1 MAGIRSGLKPAAA
14 GGILA
19 VAFVASVGVSA
30 AASMAMSSSPDV
42 TATTTQTKPTEPGSE
57 EADTTSDSTSST
69 GQDDATERE
78 VKQVSDAPKKATKSQ
93 VKQSKNALCKANP
106 SKLPR
111 IAFDSGSVQ
120 WIKSLEVLAFDRGFE
135 PGPIDGIYTVQTRN
149 AIRSFE
155 DAFGMNVDGNMQLP
169 DWQALWD
176 DLCAPDPVYVAP
188 VPAYTPPSGGGG
200 GGGSGDGGGGLSRLD

>member
-1 MAGIRSGLKPAAA
+1 MSGIRSGLKPAAA

-19 VAFVASVGVSA
+19 VAFVASVGVSTA
-30 AASMAMSSSPDV
+30 VSMAMSSSPDV
-42 TATTTQTKPTEPGSE
+42 ATTSTQTDPPARESQVVDVPSE
-57 EADTTSDSTSST
+57 STSSA

-78 VKQVSDAPKKATKSQ
+78 VKQVSDAPRKASKSQ
-93 VKQSKNALCKANP
+93 VKQSKNALCKADP
-106 SKLPR
+106 SNLPK
-111 IAFDSGSVQ
+111 ITFGSGSVQ

-155 DAFGMNVDGNMQLP
+155 DALGTGVDGSMQLP

-188 VPAYTPPSGGGG
+188 VPAYTPPTG
-200 GGGSGDGGGGLSRLD
+200 GGGSGDGGGGGGLSRLD